1 MLGSMRV
8 AALVAGALIVSACS
22 TIVPP
27 SGGAPVV
34 RPAGATPRPPITASP
49 GQSVSGGT
57 ATGERAAAPT
67 PAVPGTTIA
76 AAAAPASAT
85 NAVAAG
91 VVAGRDVASLGLTP
105 ENATRALIAFR
116 LSCPSVQ
123 RRNDTSGLTQGTDW
137 AAPCAAA
144 RDWVDSDA
152 LRFFATN
159 FRTIQVADGRGHA
172 TGYYEP
178 EIAGSRTRS
187 AAYSQPIYAVP
198 PDLVEVDLGQFSD
211 TLTGKRIRGRV
222 EGGRFVPYASRAQID
237 GGALA
242 GRNLEIA
249 WAADPVEFFFLQVQG
264 SGRLRLPDG
273 SVMRIGYAG
282 QNGHDYV
289 GIGRVLRD
297 RGALAAGEAT
307 MQGIVGYLHRQS
319 DGGMAVMQENPSWVF
334 FRELTGPGP
343 LGSLGVPVTARA
355 SVAADPAYI
364 PLGAPVFLAFDRA
377 EANGLWIAQDTGGAI
392 KGANRY
398 DTFWG
403 AGDEARAIAGGMSAR
418 GAVLILL
425 PNASVARL
433 TSGG

>member
-1 MLGSMRV
+1 MRGSMRV
-8 AALVAGALIVSACS
+8 AALFAGALSISACS

-34 RPAGATPRPPITASP
+34 RSAGATPRPPVAANP
-49 GQSVSGGT
+49 GQSAAGG
-57 ATGERAAAPT
+57 ATGERASAPT
-67 PAVPGTTIA
+67 PTVPGTTIA
-76 AAAAPASAT
+76 AAAAPATAT

-91 VVAGRDVASLGLTP
+91 VVPGRDVASLGLTP

-116 LSCPSVQ
+116 VSCPSVQ
-123 RRNDTSGLTQGTDW
+123 RRNDTSGLTQGADW

-187 AAYSQPIYAVP
+187 AAYPQPIYAVP
-198 PDLVEVDLGQFSD
+198 PDLVEVDLGQFSN

-242 GRNLEIA
+242 GRGLEIA

-307 MQGIVGYLHRQS
+307 MQGIVGYLHRQT

-334 FRELTGPGP
+334 FRELTGAGP
-343 LGSLGVPVTARA
+343 IGSLGVPVTARA

-364 PLGAPVFLAFDRA
+364 PLGAPVFLVFDRA

-433 TSGG
+433 TNGG